1 MKTRD
6 WIWAPAMIAAG
17 MLTAG
22 ALAPDAKADGHL
34 TGTELVYAATHGTT
48 AICPV
53 IDKYPQPD
61 GVLGVVDGITLD
73 NFTQDDAFDIVAAAV
88 WRFCPDHWLLVVDAF
103 EQSAAGPVVAA
114 GAIGG
119 RP

>member
-1 MKTRD
+1 
-6 WIWAPAMIAAG
+6 MIAAG

-22 ALAPDAKADGHL
+22 ALAPDVKADGHL
-34 TGTELVYAATHGTT
+34 TGTELVYAATFGTT

-53 IDKYPQPD
+53 ITTFPTAD

-73 NFTQDDAFDIVAAAV
+73 NFTQGDAFDIVGAAV
-88 WRFCPDHWLLVVDAF
+88 WRFCPEHWPVVIDAF
-103 EQSAAGPVVAA
+103 ERSAAGPVVVA